1 MQRSI
6 SRTRNP
12 ARDPQPAFGGERHDN
27 EDGPEMIASVEDFQK
42 FAKDN
47 ADNAQK
53 VFGTLSKGLQ
63 TIAAEIGDYSK
74 KSFEEGSAALEQ
86 LAGAKSLDKVVEI
99 QSDYAKKSY
108 EGFVAQSTKVG
119 ELYVDLA
126 KEMAKPFEALV
137 PKAK

>member
-1 MQRSI
+1 
-6 SRTRNP
+6 
-12 ARDPQPAFGGERHDN
+12 
-27 EDGPEMIASVEDFQK
+27 MIASVEDFQK

-47 ADNAQK
+47 AENTQK
-53 VFGTLSKGLQ
+53 MFGTLSKGMQ

-74 KSFEEGSAALEQ
+74 KSFEEGSAVLEQ

-99 QSDYAKKSY
+99 QSEYAKKAY
-108 EGFVAQSTKVG
+108 ESLVAQSTKVS

-126 KEMAKPFEALV
+126 KEMAKPFEGLM

>member
-1 MQRSI
+1 
-6 SRTRNP
+6 
-12 ARDPQPAFGGERHDN
+12 
-27 EDGPEMIASVEDFQK
+27 MIASVEDLQK
-42 FAKDN
+42 LAKDN
-47 ADNAQK
+47 AENAQK
-53 VFGTLSKGLQ
+53 VFGSLSKGLQ

-86 LAGAKSLDKVVEI
+86 LAGAKTLDKVVEI
-99 QSDYAKKSY
+99 QSDFARKSY

-126 KEMAKPFEALV
+126 KEMAKPFEGLM